1 MPWQVWSINLW
12 NKDLCFSLGNK
23 LLQEAN
29 DAFTLFA
36 DAKTELN
43 HWHRGLIKPDLHDDC
58 KRLCS
63 SSCAI
68 IDWLFGDDLQKHVKD
83 LTEVNPID
91 KKVTTNIGLS
101 SRPFDARN
109 SRNYRFSTSHGRGYC
124 QAWRLKIQLPTHKPP
139 EQTPTEDKAGEVKVE
154 NLDHVSDVEVEVSKT
169 LKVSYDCIAGR
180 LKHFSSQWLIVWLS
194 IKLNSLLGSRSKGLS
209 QGKPVFPLR
218 SNTSFK
224 TKLINCWKKE
234 WSKKQLT
241 VKGEYISTIFICPK
255 KDGTYRLILN
265 LKNLY

>member
-1 MPWQVWSINLW
+1 M
-12 NKDLCFSLGNK
+12 
-23 LLQEAN
+23 
-29 DAFTLFA
+29 
-36 DAKTELN
+36 
-43 HWHRGLIKPDLHDDC
+43 
-58 KRLCS
+58 
-63 SSCAI
+63 
-68 IDWLFGDDLQKHVKD
+68 
-83 LTEVNPID
+83 
-91 KKVTTNIGLS
+91 TTNIGLS

-124 QAWRLKIQLPTHKPP
+124 QTWRLKIQLPTHKPP

-169 LKVSYDCIAGR
+169 LKVSYDCIAGQ
-180 LKHFSSQWLIVWLS
+180 LKHFSSHWLIVWLS
-194 IKLNSLLGSRSKGLS
+194 IKLNSLLGSRSKRLS
-209 QGKPVFPLR
+209 QEKPVFPLR

-255 KDGTYRLILN
+255 KDGTCRLILN
-265 LKNLY
+265 LKNLN